1 MTRQEAPDT
10 VAPEAG
16 PVPGEAT
23 RRYLRALAERG
34 PVSVDWSAA
43 PPTHK
48 RYPTAGRVV
57 LPWRAPSPIGDL
69 LRGLLGVTRAEWTH
83 RTGVRLKRPAPSGG
97 ALYPIEAYVA
107 LGDPA
112 GLYHYDPAHH
122 ALDLVRVGDHRTLL
136 HASLTCPPAEVP
148 DMVVVLTAVFWRNGF
163 KYRDFAYRLHCQ
175 EVGVLGAQVLV
186 VGESS
191 GLDTAVH
198 LRFDDAV
205 CQSLLGLDPTR
216 EGVLAAFTCTS
227 GAGAAAGP
235 LPRSSATGE
244 EHPPPSVVG
253 RLPHLS
259 ALHAAAAAA
268 TGSGALPAL
277 PPVPAGP
284 LVALPAPR
292 ALRLADGLP
301 LRGSP
306 EIGFLPREIDAR
318 DLATI
323 LAHASAGYPGDVP
336 GCHRAPVTLTPHIL
350 VQRVRGVPAG
360 AYRYDPDTGRLVAT
374 AGTGRVEAGPLQPNT
389 REALPEASAILV
401 PAGDQTA
408 GIAGFG
414 DRWYRLQQAEAGLVV
429 HRGALA
435 AAAAGLAARIHSDGT
450 NPITDAALGLSDPVH
465 GLSFLLL
472 GVPRPG
478 MTVTA
483 PLR

>member
-1 MTRQEAPDT
+1 M
-10 VAPEAG
+10 
-16 PVPGEAT
+16 
-23 RRYLRALAERG
+23 
-34 PVSVDWSAA
+34 SVDWSAA
-43 PPTHK
+43 PPTYK

-57 LPWRAPSPIGDL
+57 LPWRAPSPVGDL

-83 RTGVRLKRPAPSGG
+83 RAGVRLKRPAPSGG

-112 GLYHYDPAHH
+112 GLYHYDAAHH
-122 ALDLVRVGDHRTLL
+122 ALDLVRAGDHRPLL
-136 HASLTCPPAEVP
+136 RASLTCPPAEVP

-186 VGESS
+186 LGESL
-191 GLDTAVH
+191 GVDTSVH
-198 LRFDDAV
+198 LRFDDAA
-205 CQSLLGLDPTR
+205 CQSLLGFDPSR

-227 GAGAAAGP
+227 GAGAIKGP
-235 LPRSSATGE
+235 LPRSFTTGE
-244 EHPPPSVVG
+244 DHPPSSVVG
-253 RLPHLS
+253 LLPHLS

-268 TGSGALPAL
+268 TGSGVLPAL

-292 ALRLADGLP
+292 VLRLADGLP

-306 EIGFLPREIDAR
+306 EIGFLPWEIDAR
-318 DLATI
+318 DLAAI
-323 LAHASAGYPGDVP
+323 LAHASAGYRGDLP
-336 GCHRAPVTLTPHIL
+336 GCHRTPVTLTPHVL

-360 AYRYDPDTGRLVAT
+360 AYRYDPDTGGLVAT
-374 AGTGRVEAGPLQPNT
+374 AGTGRVETGPLQLDT
-389 REALPEASAILV
+389 RQALPEAAAVLV

-408 GIAGFG
+408 GITGFG

-450 NPITDAALGLSDPVH
+450 NPITDAVLGLSGPVH
-465 GLSFLLL
+465 GLSCLLL
-472 GVPRPG
+472 GAPRPG